1 MRTYTSNSP
10 QAAGRI
16 VAIALLADGHLN
28 SSELAAVHR
37 ARIAERLGLAPGEF
51 STILRDLCEDLLLAN
66 ANMDWSDACKLDSDV
81 MQQVLLELEDP
92 NLRAE
97 VMSLCLV
104 AVHADRHLSD
114 AEAQLLAVLS
124 RSWQAHPWQRL
135 LAS

>member
-51 STILRDLCEDLLLAN
+51 STILRELCEDLLTN
-66 ANMDWSDACKLDSDV
+66 ANMDWSDACKLDSDI

-92 NLRAE
+92 VLRAE
-97 VMSLCLV
+97 VLSLCLV
-104 AVHADRHLSD
+104 AIHADRHLSES
-114 AEAQLLAVLS
+114 EAQLLAVLS
-124 RSWQAHPWQRL
+124 KSWQANPWQRL

>member
-51 STILRDLCEDLLLAN
+51 STILRDLCEDLLTT

-92 NLRAE
+92 SLRAE
-97 VMSLCLV
+97 VLSLCLV

-114 AEAQLLAVLS
+114 SEAHLLAVLS
-124 RSWQAHPWQRL
+124 KSWQAHPWQRL

>member
-1 MRTYTSNSP
+1 MRTYISNSP

-51 STILRDLCEDLLLAN
+51 STILRDLCEDLLTN

-92 NLRAE
+92 GLRAE
-97 VMSLCLV
+97 TLSLCLV
-104 AVHADRHLSD
+104 AVHADRHLSQS
-114 AEAQLLAVLS
+114 EADLLAVLS
-124 RSWQAHPWQRL
+124 KSWHAHPWQRL

>member
-51 STILRDLCEDLLLAN
+51 STILRELCEDLLTN
-66 ANMDWSDACKLDSDV
+66 ANMDWSDACKLDSDI

-92 NLRAE
+92 VLRAE
-97 VMSLCLV
+97 VLSLCLV
-104 AVHADRHLSD
+104 AIHADRHLSD
-114 AEAQLLAVLS
+114 RETQLLAVLS
-124 RSWQAHPWQRL
+124 KSWQANPWQRL